1 MSAHDPRSLI
11 GEWKFDRVV
20 RDHLAGEVL
29 AVAGRIT
36 FEVQDDGDIRWS
48 ESGTMTRAGVQIP
61 VTRVLFLRQ
70 DTEGWRVTFDDGRD
84 FHPWQ
89 PGSQVEHLCGRDT
102 YRGLVSLDARDV
114 AGSTDGAGEWS
125 IIWQATGPAKD
136 YEMVTRLR
144 PS

>member
-1 MSAHDPRSLI
+1 VSAHDPRSLI

-89 PGSQVEHLCGRDT
+89 PGAAVEHVCSPDL
-102 YRGLVSLDARDV
+102 YRGTIERLSDDR
-114 AGSTDGAGEWS
+114 WS
-125 IIWQATGPAKD
+125 VRWEVRGPRKD
-136 YEMVTRLR
+136 YTMSSILTR
-144 PS
+144 P